1 MRARALEERGVGGV
15 GGNPQREQ
23 VGDTGA
29 FFFLVQRLYV
39 TPHILGVGDLRTL
52 LN

>member
-1 MRARALEERGVGGV
+1 MEEDESKSTGG
-15 GGNPQREQ
+15 GGGRNPQREQ

-29 FFFLVQRLYV
+29 FLVQRLCM
-39 TPHILGVGDLRTL
+39 TPHILGVSDFKTL

>member
-1 MRARALEERGVGGV
+1 MRARALEGEGGR
-15 GGNPQREQ
+15 NPQREQ

-29 FFFLVQRLYV
+29 FLVQRLCM
-39 TPHILGVGDLRTL
+39 TPHILGVSDFKTL